1 MSSTGS
7 TPRTG
12 ATNEPTAIPLDR
24 ILRAGAAATAAA
36 LVANVVVWAIVAAV
50 TDIPDDFMPLA
61 TVWATIV
68 TTILFL
74 ALGVGVFALL
84 VRFTREPIARFW
96 QIAIAVL
103 VLSFLNPI
111 LVARNQDGATTAGI
125 ITLEVMHVVAFL
137 TFVPLFTALVRGK

>member
-1 MSSTGS
+1 MSSTRS

-12 ATNEPTAIPLDR
+12 AADEPAPIPIGRIVRAGLTAI
-24 ILRAGAAATAAA
+24 AAA
-36 LVANVVVWAIVAAV
+36 LVATVVVWAINAAL
-50 TDIPDDFMPLA
+50 TDVSDDFLPLA
-61 TVWATIV
+61 TVWPTIV

-84 VRFTREPIARFW
+84 ARFTREPIARFW
-96 QIAIAVL
+96 QIAIVVL

-137 TFVPLFTALVRGK
+137 VFVPLFTALVRAK